1 MIIARRI
8 HELSGILELD
18 ISAQPPYQHAL
29 RELKTPSLS
38 LQCIALVGLIA
49 AEATA
54 PDLVPG
60 TPLRFYPACLIGI
73 LAGLLISYAS
83 RNLRALNVG
92 GCLTIASVCV
102 GFRLILAAYDRS
114 DYWALPLSGLIA
126 TSVAVIV
133 SGPLMYGFMMVLAWL
148 LLDLDLSGPD
158 GWWSTLYMAS
168 AVVIGLMLSIFLFRL
183 RVFNHLCTLRLVQMA
198 YKDHLTGIPNRRW
211 FMEAVNLGLKNQQL
225 NGYLLMIDVDD
236 FKKINDQAGHDVGD
250 AVLQKIAAIIA
261 DTAIGLPH
269 CRLGGEEFAVV
280 VRGGLAQASQV
291 GQSLL
296 RAVSGATVAER
307 RMSISIG
314 GCLLRSDSLSDTM
327 RRADEALYQAKQ
339 AGKNRVVF
347 SDACAVDI
355 HSNLF

>member
-8 HELSGILELD
+8 HEISGILELD
-18 ISAQPPYQHAL
+18 ITAQSPYQHAL

-38 LQCIALVGLIA
+38 LQCIALVGLTA
-49 AEATA
+49 AQATA
-54 PDLVPG
+54 PDLVPSAL
-60 TPLRFYPACLIGI
+60 LRFYPACLFGI
-73 LAGLLISYAS
+73 LAGLLISCAS
-83 RNLRALNVG
+83 RQLRTLNVG
-92 GCLTIASVCV
+92 GCLSIASACV

-126 TSVAVIV
+126 ISVAVIV
-133 SGPLMYGFMMVLAWL
+133 SGPLMYGLMMALVWL

-158 GWWSTLYMAS
+158 GWWPVLYIAS

-183 RVFNHLCTLRLVQMA
+183 RDFNHVCTLRLVQMA

-211 FMEAVNLGLKNQQL
+211 FTEAVNHGMKNQQL
-225 NGYLLMIDVDD
+225 TGYLLMIDVDD

-261 DTAIGLPH
+261 DTAVGLPH

-280 VRGGLAQASQV
+280 VRGGLAQAQQVSQC
-291 GQSLL
+291 LL
-296 RAVSGATVAER
+296 QAVSGTTVSER

-314 GCLLRSDSLSDTM
+314 ASLLRSDSLSDTM
-327 RRADEALYQAKQ
+327 RKADDALYQAKQ
-339 AGKNRVVF
+339 AGKNCVVF
-347 SDACAVDI
+347 GDACGDDLT
-355 HSNLF
+355 SNLF